1 MKKNKVTLLNN
12 RPIVTVTGIDEY
24 LGSHIGLQLLNEGEF
39 RVRGTVMNLNNLSMS
54 KELELLQEAYGE
66 KFKEVELV

>member
-39 RVRGTVMNLNNLSMS
+39 RVRGTMMS
-54 KELELLQEAYGE
+54 LDMPKELELLQEAYGE

>member
-1 MKKNKVTLLNN
+1 M
-12 RPIVTVTGIDEY
+12 TGIDEY

-66 KFKEVELV
+66 KFKELELV

>member
-1 MKKNKVTLLNN
+1 M
-12 RPIVTVTGIDEY
+12 TGIDEY

-39 RVRGTVMNLNNLSMS
+39 RVRGTVMNLNMAN

-66 KFKEVELV
+66 KYKELELV

>member
-1 MKKNKVTLLNN
+1 M
-12 RPIVTVTGIDEY
+12 TGIDEY

-39 RVRGTVMNLNNLSMS
+39 RVRGTMMS
-54 KELELLQEAYGE
+54 LDMPKELELLQEAYGE

>member
-1 MKKNKVTLLNN
+1 MYKNKVTLLNN

-39 RVRGTVMNLNNLSMS
+39 RVRGTVMNLNMAN

-66 KFKEVELV
+66 KYKELELV

>member
-1 MKKNKVTLLNN
+1 M
-12 RPIVTVTGIDEY
+12 TGIDEY

-39 RVRGTVMNLNNLSMS
+39 RVRGTVMSLDMS

-66 KFKEVELV
+66 KFKELELV